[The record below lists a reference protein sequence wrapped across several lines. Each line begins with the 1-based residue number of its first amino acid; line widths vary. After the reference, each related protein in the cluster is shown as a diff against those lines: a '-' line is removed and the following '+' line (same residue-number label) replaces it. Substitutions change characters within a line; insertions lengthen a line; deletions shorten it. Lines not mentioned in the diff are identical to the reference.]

1 MTVTGTRTASATA
14 ESPSGPIRLLVD
26 PADTVDC
33 VRALTACHSVPGGIA
48 VCHPVPGADSR
59 RVLAGEVLVALG
71 KRPGGLAAE
80 GLLRRG
86 WALAGLWLRAERIRH
101 LVMLRAHLLPAE
113 QWRDLTELGAA
124 ADAVLWLVSH
134 RVGLDPP
141 HRSVLAEH
149 GVMARGQPWRDA
161 LAALKP
167 GPGEATQNDARP
179 FPAVPDVDFPTFRA
193 AAHRL
198 LDPDAFA
205 RVDAVYRAVLTD
217 ARSEAHTLQVLAR
230 RTNTDMRP
238 AVEATIQRMTVSAV
252 SEAEVLTR
260 LRAAQ
265 AGFFLEGRLLRIR
278 LYRHRGQSG
287 FGLQPRLSAPV
298 VVRLRTLCAP
308 AAAGAVAICVATGF
322 SVDVLVRLR
331 VADLIDRGQ
340 DIDISA
346 SGGLW
351 RVPAP
356 VAANVRA
363 AVADHPAT
371 TSLGG
376 WPPAHLPVF
385 IRDDAPL
392 PARTMRRL
400 LKAAAARAGVGGVGR
415 RGGVDTVDL
424 QTTDDPRW

>member
-1 MTVTGTRTASATA
+1 VTATGTLTASATA
-14 ESPSGPIRLLVD
+14 GSSSGPIRLLVD

-33 VRALTACHSVPGGIA
+33 VRALTARHSVPDGIA
-48 VCHPVPGADSR
+48 VCHPMPGADSR
-59 RVLAGEVLVALG
+59 TVLAGEVLVALG

-86 WALAGLWLRAERIRH
+86 WALAGLWLRAEGIRH
-101 LVMLRAHLLPAE
+101 LVVLRAHLLPAE
-113 QWRDLTELGAA
+113 QWRDLTELAAA

-134 RVGLDPP
+134 RVGLDPS
-141 HRSVLAEH
+141 HRPVLAEH
-149 GVMARGQPWRDA
+149 GVTARGQPWRDA
-161 LAALKP
+161 LAALTP
-167 GPGEATQNDARP
+167 APGESTEMPDARP
-179 FPAVPDVDFPTFRA
+179 FPAVPDVDFPTFRGA
-193 AAHRL
+193 THRL

-205 RVDAVYRAVLTD
+205 RVDAVNRAVLTA

-230 RTNTDMRP
+230 RTDADPRP

-265 AGFFLEGRLLRIR
+265 AGFFLEGTLLRVR

-287 FGLQPRLSAPV
+287 FSLRPRLPAPV
-298 VVRLRTLCAP
+298 VARLRTLCAP
-308 AAAGAVAICVATGF
+308 AAAGALAIRVATGF

-331 VADLIDRGQ
+331 VGDVIDRGE

-351 RVPAP
+351 RIPAP
-356 VAANVRA
+356 VAAIVRA

-376 WPPAHLPVF
+376 WPPAPPSRVHP
-385 IRDDAPL
+385 RRRADARADD
-392 PARTMRRL
+392 
-400 LKAAAARAGVGGVGR
+400 AAAAQVSGSASRCRRRRPRGRGRHGG
-415 RGGVDTVDL
+415 L
-424 QTTDDPRW
+424 